1 MRCFIDSNVII
12 SAGLFPNSVPAAAM
26 RKAFSAH
33 NTAIVCDYSLDEVH
47 RVINKKFP
55 NRVSELEVFLYR
67 TLFSVELVST
77 PTDSVEDESGIRDA
91 DDQPI
96 LRAAISSNADVIIT
110 GDKDLL
116 ESGVVNPQVIT
127 PSQFLNM
134 SDDKPSLQG
143 KFKDMGI
150 DIESGDV

>member
-12 SAGLFPNSVPAAAM
+12 SAGLFPNSIPADAL
-26 RKAFSAH
+26 RKAFSAQ
-33 NTAIVCDYSLDEVH
+33 NTAIVCDYSLDEIH
-47 RVINKKFP
+47 RVIGKKFP
-55 NRVSELEVFLYR
+55 NRASELEAFLYR

-77 PTDSVEDESGIRDA
+77 PNDSDDDEPNIRDV

-96 LRAAISSNADVIIT
+96 LRAAIKSNADILIT

-116 ESGVVNPQVIT
+116 ESGVVVPQIVT

-134 SDDKPSLQG
+134 PDEKFLLQ
-143 KFKDMGI
+143 M
-150 DIESGDV
+150 